1 MKVKVLSSRTEI
13 GLEHA
18 VNEFLAERRH
28 EIIDIKF
35 SMSLG
40 PYGHIERFN
49 SDAEYSTMIVY
60 DEST

>member
-1 MKVKVLSSRTEI
+1 MEVKILQGVTPFEI
-13 GLEHA
+13 ELRA
-18 VNEFLAERRH
+18 NEFLARTPYQVV
-28 EIIDIKF
+28 DIKF

-40 PYGHIERFN
+40 PYGHSERFN

>member
-1 MKVKVLSSRTEI
+1 MKVKVLSSRSEI

-35 SMSLG
+35 STCAIKSMG
-40 PYGHIERFN
+40 V
-49 SDAEYSTMIVY
+49 AETTYTAMIVY
-60 DEST
+60 DTEG